1 MLGWGYIKM
10 KFSSLKCSVL
20 NVKKRPK
27 SWGQFWGQNPLK
39 DKDVVTCS
47 EQFCFHSTSIL
58 SCALYSALVSKI
70 NLPSCELFV
79 YNFKFSIAT
88 VQITLRLQLKKHF
101 VLSCECGSLVDWP
114 SLSCFWAVMSSGL
127 WLAGMFKVASPRG
140 CQLIL
145 PVGLWVCVVWAP
157 PSMGARF
164 QEGVSQVQVFPEGG
178 SRSCSL
184 LKG

>member
-10 KFSSLKCSVL
+10 QFSSLKCSVL
-20 NVKKRPK
+20 NIKKRPK
-27 SWGQFWGQNPLK
+27 SWGPFWGQNPLK

-47 EQFCFHSTSIL
+47 EQFCFHSTSIR
-58 SCALYSALVSKI
+58 SCVLYSALASKFLLV
-70 NLPSCELFV
+70 NFLFTISS
-79 YNFKFSIAT
+79 Y
-88 VQITLRLQLKKHF
+88 LLLQCKSHWDCSWKKHF

-127 WLAGMFKVASPRG
+127 WLAGMFTMASPTG
-140 CQLIL
+140 L
-145 PVGLWVCVVWAP
+145 PVDSACGPLGVCGLSLSQHRSWVPRGSV
-157 PSMGARF
+157 PSSSVPR
-164 QEGVSQVQVFPEGG
+164 GG